1 MNCRPETITASGNSF
16 CRALILAAGRGRRMG
31 IEVPPKALLRFGG
44 NSLLAR
50 HLAIL
55 DACGVRQVAITIG
68 YRAPDLRN
76 EVARHERSG
85 SVALIENPSFRDG
98 SIVSLWH
105 GRDVLRS
112 GVPILLMDADV
123 LYDRRLIMRLL
134 DSPHENVFLLDRE
147 IEPGEEPVKLCIDN
161 GRIVDFHKRPQRGHQ
176 WHGESVGFFRFSPGV
191 AAELADRVEGYVMAG
206 RTDLEYEEPIRD
218 MVMAHEA
225 RDFGFEDI
233 SGLPWIEIDFPEDVQ
248 RAEAA
253 VLPNLIA

>member
-1 MNCRPETITASGNSF
+1 
-16 CRALILAAGRGRRMG
+16 MG
-31 IEVPPKALLRFGG
+31 VEVPPKALLRFGG

-55 DACGVRQVAITIG
+55 DDCGVRQVAITIG

-76 EVARHERSG
+76 EVAQHGGSG
-85 SVALIENPSFRDG
+85 CVELIENPSFRDG

-105 GRDVLRS
+105 GCDVLRS

-123 LYDRRLIMRLL
+123 LYDKRLIKRLL
-134 DSPHENVFLLDRE
+134 DSHHENVFLLDRA

-161 GRIVDFHKRPQRGHQ
+161 GSIVDFHKRPQIRHQ
-176 WHGESVGFFRFSPGV
+176 WRGESVGFFRFSPGI
-191 AAELADRVEGYVMAG
+191 AAELADRAEGYVMAG

-218 MVMAHEA
+218 MVLARGA

-233 SGLPWIEIDFPEDVQ
+233 SGLPWIEIDFPADVQ

>member
-31 IEVPPKALLRFGG
+31 IGVPPKALLRFCDK
-44 NSLLAR
+44 SLLAR
-50 HLAIL
+50 HLDIL

-76 EVARHERSG
+76 EVARLERSG

-134 DSPHENVFLLDRE
+134 DSPHENVFLLDRA

-161 GRIVDFHKRPQRGHQ
+161 GCIVDFHKRPQRGHE
-176 WHGESVGFFRFSPGV
+176 WHGESVGFFRFSPRI

-218 MVMAHEA
+218 MVLAHEA

-233 SGLPWIEIDFPEDVQ
+233 SGLPWIEIDFPEDAQ
-248 RAEAA
+248 RAKAA